1 MTATILQ
8 FSLMTKPQS
17 PPPNR
22 IREWRIRRDMTQEE
36 LAVQM
41 GIKQNHLSRLES
53 GTLELTL
60 SRLQLFAKALNVDVG
75 QLLAPEDNQ
84 FGLDEDARALLQRV
98 QDDPQLAQ
106 PLLQVADT
114 LATYRRE
121 APAEPTEKVVSFKRR
136 GPNRR

>member
-1 MTATILQ
+1 MTAIILQ
-8 FSLMTKPQS
+8 FSSMTKTQS

-60 SRLQLFAKALNVDVG
+60 SRLQLFAKALGVDVG
-75 QLLAPEDNQ
+75 QLLAPEDNR
-84 FGLDEDARALLQRV
+84 FGLDEDAQLLLQKV
-98 QDDPQLAQ
+98 QDDPGLAQ
-106 PLLQVADT
+106 PLLQLADT
-114 LATYRRE
+114 IATYRRE
-121 APAEPTEKVVSFKRR
+121 EPAEPVEKVVSIKRR